1 MANRCMDSLWFW
13 ESPWAHMCRGV
24 HTQKIDLDLADGT
37 NRYDFWMIGRGPLLA
52 NGKNPVKPCTG
63 FCFSKPRPLNRP
75 LPVHGYLSTEA

>member
-1 MANRCMDSLWFW
+1 MV
-13 ESPWAHMCRGV
+13 SP
-24 HTQKIDLDLADGT
+24 DGT